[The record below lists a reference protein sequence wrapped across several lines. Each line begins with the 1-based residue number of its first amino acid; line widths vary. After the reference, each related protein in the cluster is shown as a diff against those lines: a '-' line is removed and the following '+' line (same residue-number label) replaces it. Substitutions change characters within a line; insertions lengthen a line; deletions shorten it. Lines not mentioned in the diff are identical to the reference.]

1 MKKIRQWEGLGIACA
16 VGESGFFLHI
26 EQEIKEDLNE
36 MKSELSFEEQ
46 SNSYFQGKRVY
57 YAEGIE
63 DAKSLR

>member
-1 MKKIRQWEGLGIACA
+1 M
-16 VGESGFFLHI
+16 GESGFFLHI